1 MCLLRK
7 QSQGP
12 LRMGDERAE
21 TQQLVHSRGWCSR
34 AGGLGVSVEEEP
46 ELQGEAIWQQRPQVP
61 GPCHGVQAAGP
72 EGHLRALGWS
82 PLPWG
87 SQQMEVLGKGGTC
100 MRAAFAIQCACALTR
115 SCPTP
120 CGPMDCNLPGSSAH
134 GLLQSILQMMPQPGK
149 AGRFRRLTKKTK

>member
-72 EGHLRALGWS
+72 EGHLGLWAGAHCPGVHSRWRC
-82 PLPWG
+82 WG
-87 SQQMEVLGKGGTC
+87 RGEH
-100 MRAAFAIQCACALTR
+100 A
-115 SCPTP
+115 
-120 CGPMDCNLPGSSAH
+120 
-134 GLLQSILQMMPQPGK
+134 
-149 AGRFRRLTKKTK
+149 